1 MCSVEYSDAIASR
14 NDREVTTCVTV
25 SDAASALRRQVSAHS
40 TTGQHAN
47 VTRAADRRHAVR
59 GFRHPRAP
67 MPRRRVWRAVCSGLS
82 WLQRDADEKRHARK
96 SRTPQGC
103 GIGRAMRDSND
114 PSSHAFTRR
123 ARASCRSRLRPPPS
137 PGMTRAPAPT
147 LPDLLRLRS
156 DPVQAARCR
165 RTRGR
170 AAGRRRGQPRPPV

>member
-1 MCSVEYSDAIASR
+1 MPHRACEPREGRDHVRTEAQPQQLFEPSVSTSARQFDSCRGQA
-14 NDREVTTCVTV
+14 TCPC
-25 SDAASALRRQVSAHS
+25 
-40 TTGQHAN
+40 
-47 VTRAADRRHAVR
+47 VR
-59 GFRHPRAP
+59 FRHPPSEQTRCRAA
-67 MPRRRVWRAVCSGLS
+67 RLGLS

>member
-14 NDREVTTCVTV
+14 NDREHNMCHHV
-25 SDAASALRRQVSAHS
+25 SDAAPSRHSAPQWSARP
-40 TTGQHAN
+40 N

-59 GFRHPRAP
+59 GVRHPRAP